1 MSDKSQETTEA
12 VKQTVQDAV
21 NGLKIFATNPVGG
34 LPEFYKGLGE
44 KRSLGVGIAFGIF
57 FVVCF
62 AFGFNNLFQE
72 GLGFTSN
79 PDETPFFQVAFFGAL
94 LVISI
99 VGSSFVTRLLFRGSG
114 SISGDVFIAGTALLP
129 TSFLILLI
137 GLLGAGN
144 LEILIV
150 LGILA
155 ITYTILM
162 IYTGCNKISR
172 ISESVAA
179 LAVAIMIVL
188 STWLCKVLVVAQLT

>member
-62 AFGFNNLFQE
+62 VFGFGNLFQV
-72 GLGFTSN
+72 FAMSTNS
-79 PDETPFFQVAFFGAL
+79 DETPFFQVAFFGAL

-188 STWLCKVLVVAQLT
+188 STWLFKVLVIAQLT